1 MNLTQKQWH
10 KVLSVIQHMN
20 DSLDDHAVR
29 ERAGHDLLD
38 LLSADYFASY
48 IWDDERSEF
57 GKPVY
62 INMTRENLALYE
74 KYYQFHDPITY
85 KLQPYRRAVSVNEV
99 MKQEDLIH
107 TEFFNDF
114 LQRDGLY
121 YGINIYVYDK
131 ADRNIGDFRIWR
143 SRGRDNFT
151 KRDLKILDL
160 IAPHFRNVMRN
171 ISFAKHVPPAV
182 ELEEI
187 ERWFADE
194 YGLTNRELEITM
206 AILHGH
212 TDRVIC
218 DLKNIAAPT
227 LRTHLRHI
235 FEKVGVGSRAELCGK
250 AIFDSKLI
258 ARTGHDIPKQVN

>member
-20 DSLDDHAVR
+20 DSLDDQAVR
-29 ERAGHDLLD
+29 EQAGRDLLD

-48 IWDDERSEF
+48 VWDDELSEF
-57 GKPVY
+57 AKPVY
-62 INMTRENLALYE
+62 LNMTRENLELYE
-74 KYYQFHDPITY
+74 KYYQFHDPITH

-99 MKQEDLIH
+99 MKQEDLIN

-114 LQRDGLY
+114 LQKDGLY

-131 ADRNIGDFRIWR
+131 GDRNIGDFRIWR
-143 SRGRDNFT
+143 SRKRDNFT
-151 KRDLKILDL
+151 REELKILDL

-171 ISFAKHVPPAV
+171 ISFAKHVPPAL
-182 ELEEI
+182 ELQEI

-194 YGLTNRELEITM
+194 YGLTSRELEITM
-206 AILHGH
+206 AILEGH
-212 TDRVIC
+212 ADKVIC
-218 DLKNIAAPT
+218 DMKRIAAPT

-235 FEKVGVGSRAELCGK
+235 FEKVNVRSRAELCSK
-250 AIFDSKLI
+250 AIFNSKQI
-258 ARTGHDIPKQVN
+258 AQSSRSAC

>member
-48 IWDDERSEF
+48 VWDDEHNEF
-57 GKPVY
+57 GKPVH
-62 INMTRENLALYE
+62 INMTRENLDLYE
-74 KYYQFHDPITY
+74 KYYQFHDPITH
-85 KLQPYRRAVSVNEV
+85 KMQPYRRAVSVNEV
-99 MKQEDLIH
+99 ISQEELVT

-114 LQRDGLY
+114 LQKDGLY

-143 SRGRDNFT
+143 SRRRDNFT
-151 KRDLKILDL
+151 RRELKILDL

-171 ISFAKHVPPAV
+171 IAFAKHVPPAV

-194 YGLTNRELEITM
+194 FGLTKRELDVTM
-206 AILHGH
+206 AILEGH
-212 TDRVIC
+212 ADKTVCERIG
-218 DLKNIAAPT
+218 IAAPT

-235 FEKVGVGSRAELCGK
+235 FDKVGVRSRAELCSK
-250 AIFDSKLI
+250 AIFNSRQI
-258 ARTGHDIPKQVN
+258 CQSERPFG